1 MIGLGYVGLPLATVI
16 AEAGFKV
23 IGIDTDSERVDAVN
37 RGDSYN
43 PDVPSETLR
52 RLAPN
57 SGGQQAASHQNG
69 QLSATTDHSGLRDI
83 DVAIICVPTPLDK
96 NREPDLSYIVAAI
109 KQVELYMHPGVL
121 VILESTTYPGT
132 TEELLLP
139 YLNHSG
145 GGQLEV
151 GSDFFLAFSPERI
164 DPGRTDWT
172 LTSTPKLV
180 GGITPHCLE
189 TAVALYEAIVDE
201 VVPVSSP
208 SVAEMAKLLENTFR
222 ATNIGLANEFALMCD
237 RLGINVW
244 EVIEAAKTKPFGFMP
259 FYPGPGLGGHCV
271 PVDPEYL
278 AWKLNGLNYN
288 PRFIQLASDINTSMP
303 SYIVTRLADALNE
316 FELALRGSKILVLGV
331 AYKAAVSDFRDSPAL
346 ELIRLL
352 NAKGVAVS
360 YHDPYVPSLDV
371 DVIQMSSVELDT
383 ARLQDS
389 DCVLIVTAHPD
400 YDWQWIVDNTR
411 LVFDTRNATKDVK
424 SEPGRVVTL

>member
-57 SGGQQAASHQNG
+57 SGGEQAASHQSG
-69 QLSATTDHSGLRDI
+69 QLSATTDHSVLRDI
-83 DVAIICVPTPLDK
+83 DVVIICVPTPLDK

-139 YLNHSG
+139 YLNRSG

-151 GSDFFLAFSPERI
+151 GADFFLAFSPERI

-424 SEPGRVVTL
+424 SEPGRVITI